1 MRRQEAFFNRAI
13 SGYHNKIE
21 IWKHSRKRLFHIF
34 TLYHPFSSLFLRTS
48 ATALRAL
55 YGIVHRICRTLIN
68 QTGADRWH
76 IFICMGFFM
85 CVHFRAAKGRYLC
98 CCRSA
103 SFFWCMAASEYD
115 LYLHSIIHISCLV
128 FFGRMKYNK
137 KCCRMCRYGL
147 CDAQRSKWKMEH
159 HRHCKNGNT
168 MVDTQRT
175 KQGRTLKH
183 E

>member
-1 MRRQEAFFNRAI
+1 MRRQEAYSTGPYPATTTELWFESTGGNAFCI
-13 SGYHNKIE
+13 S
-21 IWKHSRKRLFHIF
+21 SRFV
-34 TLYHPFSSLFLRTS
+34 TPFPASILRTS

-55 YGIVHRICRTLIN
+55 YGIVRRICRTLIN
-68 QTGADRWH
+68 QTGVDRWH

-137 KCCRMCRYGL
+137 KCY
-147 CDAQRSKWKMEH
+147 QRHEH
-159 HRHCKNGNT
+159 GWCLADPQGASQARWWT
-168 MVDTQRT
+168 M
-175 KQGRTLKH
+175 
-183 E
+183 

>member
-1 MRRQEAFFNRAI
+1 MRRQEAYSTGPYPATTTELWFESTGGNAFSI
-13 SGYHNKIE
+13 S
-21 IWKHSRKRLFHIF
+21 SRYVTSF
-34 TLYHPFSSLFLRTS
+34 PACVLRTF

-55 YGIVHRICRTLIN
+55 YGIVRRICRTLIN
-68 QTGADRWH
+68 QTGVDRWH

-137 KCCRMCRYGL
+137 KCY
-147 CDAQRSKWKMEH
+147 QRHEH
-159 HRHCKNGNT
+159 GWCLADPQGGSQARWWT
-168 MVDTQRT
+168 M
-175 KQGRTLKH
+175 
-183 E
+183 